1 MFDIGWTELALIGV
15 VAVVVVGPEEMPR
28 LLYKLGKLVRKAR
41 LFTSD
46 IQRSLDR
53 IVNETEVDDLANE
66 INQNIAGPE
75 LNAEIERQIA
85 VEEDMT
91 EPEEEESRAIN

>member
-15 VAVVVVGPEEMPR
+15 AAIVVVGPEEMPH